1 MHFAAEGYVTCTYAC
16 CATKEHLGPC
26 LTTHESNATNII
38 PRAPDVAGSVR
49 KGSTDALKW
58 RDGGGGG
65 SDPKPAAGV
74 QQSISGPFSCGGC
87 PAPLSRAL
95 SPRARRSAA
104 VRHGCGCPRRSVRH
118 AGRSLAAPGCV
129 CVRLPPAPPSPLP
142 DATATRVR
150 SRGTL
155 QTPST
160 SPPRAA
166 LTTMRS
172 SALSSRSQPT
182 TT

>member
-1 MHFAAEGYVTCTYAC
+1 MSYSRMHSH
-16 CATKEHLGPC
+16 EHK
-26 LTTHESNATNII
+26 I
-38 PRAPDVAGSVR
+38 PRAPTSAGAVR
-49 KGSTDALKW
+49 KSSTSALKW

-65 SDPKPAAGV
+65 SDPEPAAGV
-74 QQSISGPFSCGGC
+74 QQSIAGPFSCWGC
-87 PAPLSRAL
+87 PAPLSLAL
-95 SPRARRSAA
+95 SSLCVGAA
-104 VRHGCGCPRRSVRH
+104 CVCP
-118 AGRSLAAPGCV
+118 AGRQPRCGTAVTAPVSPSGALAAASLHRCVCV
-129 CVRLPPAPPSPLP
+129 CVRLPPAPPAPLP